1 MLFYRSN
8 SDIVNLIMFFFEHFI
23 FGELISLINKD
34 LIEPVLNRVKS
45 MLKQLCDSDDYL
57 DYVQSVTYLFQT
69 HISLQIELYLCD

>member
-57 DYVQSVTYLFQT
+57 DYVTIG
-69 HISLQIELYLCD
+69 HISFSNAYQSAN

>member
-69 HISLQIELYLCD
+69 HYSLQIELYLCD